1 MGESGPVAAA
11 DPEGMSTLDEPVSE
25 TIVSDIVV
33 TPQKRDLMRIYN
45 KLKIVINPFELGFSN
60 QPDNIEEKRREV
72 RNWDLWGP
80 FFFCLLLS
88 V

>member
-11 DPEGMSTLDEPVSE
+11 SNPEGTLDEPVSE
-25 TIVSDIVV
+25 TIVSDILL
-33 TPQKRDLMRIYN
+33 TMQKRDLMRIYN
-45 KLKIVINPFELGFSN
+45 KLRIVINPFELGFSN